1 MTITL
6 SIPPELEQRLTRAAE
21 REGLPVEAY
30 AVQLLKQHLPS
41 GQRRAELVALLQ
53 SWIDG
58 DDAEDQQERGDYLV
72 CVLDEDRLS
81 ERKLFPPELKDIT
94 W

>member
-6 SIPPELEQRLTRAAE
+6 SISPELEQRLTQAAK

-30 AVQLLKQHLPS
+30 TVQLLEQHLPS

-58 DDAEDQQERGDYLV
+58 DGAEDQQETGEYLV
-72 CVLDEDRLS
+72 RVLDEDRLS